1 MSMVKKTAL
10 SLALLLPFSNAFAFV
25 DFGSLVE
32 DNPKAILATAIAG
45 TLAVTGI
52 VSYKKNKK
60 FKENVDKRAL
70 KVKDYS
76 QDKLKQIKSKFD
88 LIDKSNLITG
98 TALAGLLGT
107 VIYLQLNNNAKL
119 KNIDVRI
126 NEINDSNNKKF
137 RSISEN
143 LNGLHSYVKG
153 NMQNL
158 QGMFK
163 GINNKFNA
171 IKGKKRK

>member
-1 MSMVKKTAL
+1 MSMVKRTAL
-10 SLALLLPFSNAFAFV
+10 SLALLLPFSNAFAFF
-25 DFGSLVE
+25 DFGKFVK
-32 DNPKAILATAIAG
+32 NNKKTVIASSVA
-45 TLAVTGI
+45 AVTAAGL

-60 FKENVDKRAL
+60 LKENVDKRAL

-88 LIDKSNLITG
+88 LIDKNNLVTG

-119 KNIDVRI
+119 KNINVRI